1 MIIFSVKILFI
12 FTRKF
17 YEEFDGLD
25 CKFAEENIQVL
36 IKIVQNSFKDKTM
49 RNEIGTV
56 VQIVADTK
64 IYEGDLEWYEPGYNT
79 RTGRL

>member
-1 MIIFSVKILFI
+1 MLFI

-17 YEEFDGLD
+17 YEEFDGVD
-25 CKFAEENIQVL
+25 GKTAEEYFQVL

-56 VQIVADTK
+56 VQIVADIK
-64 IYEGDLEWYEPGYNT
+64 IYEGDLEWYEPYINNKT
-79 RTGRL
+79 FR